1 LADLDLLQEK
11 TGIAFHDPSLLRL
24 ALVHSSYINENPGAS
39 VSSNERLE
47 FVGDAVLGL
56 VIAEELYHNFP
67 ESSEGQLTRLR
78 SALVRR
84 EVLAAIARRIDLG
97 EYLLLGKGEIAGG
110 GTTRLVN
117 LAGALEAFIASVYF
131 DQGLE
136 IARDFILKLFGPDI
150 YKLAHQGADTDY
162 KSLLQE
168 IVQSR
173 TQLTPSYH
181 VIESSGPDHDRQFTV
196 EVKAGKATLGRG
208 VGKSKKAAEIEAARL
223 ALENLSGR

>member
-1 LADLDLLQEK
+1 LADLEHLQEK

-24 ALVHSSYINENPGAS
+24 ALVHSSYINENPGT
-39 VSSNERLE
+39 VVGSNERLE

-67 ESSEGQLTRLR
+67 ESSEGDLTRLR

-84 EVLAAIARRIDLG
+84 EVLAAIALRIDLG
-97 EYLLLGKGEIAGG
+97 EYLLLGKGEVAGG

-150 YKLAHQGADTDY
+150 YKLAHQGAETDY
-162 KSLLQE
+162 KSQLQE
-168 IVQSR
+168 IVQ
-173 TQLTPSYH
+173 
-181 VIESSGPDHDRQFTV
+181 
-196 EVKAGKATLGRG
+196 
-208 VGKSKKAAEIEAARL
+208 
-223 ALENLSGR
+223 